1 MQWFATSQITVHD
14 DRVGDQELLVNI
26 EYCGHYKV
34 GEEAG
39 QHYRWQKPFLWK
51 DEFDQ
56 SKDIIINVIRY
67 VFIWRAKISTL

>member
-14 DRVGDQELLVNI
+14 GIMGDQELLVDV

-39 QHYRWQKPFLWK
+39 QH
-51 DEFDQ
+51 
-56 SKDIIINVIRY
+56 
-67 VFIWRAKISTL
+67 